1 MPPRGFDA
9 NVNVQAESG
18 VSMPRA
24 LLAIAVLLGVLIGG
38 AAVYLFRAPAP
49 TIDESG
55 IRAIVTEMIAARETE
70 LAAKAPMST
79 AQIDPGVLNPMIE
92 DYLMSDP
99 RILERLS
106 TALETELRT
115 AEAAANKAAIASMKE
130 AIFEDTDHIVLG
142 NPDGDVTLVEM
153 FDYNCTYCRG
163 ALPDLA
169 TLLAEDPNLRVIL
182 KEFPILSK
190 DSVDAARVA
199 VAVSQEDVDY
209 WAFHQALFQVRG
221 QVTGEVA
228 LAAAKDLGLNP
239 IELEMRMQSQPITD
253 VIEKSYEIARTLN
266 ITGTPTYIIGD
277 EVIPGAVGIGELRA
291 RIANMRECGASFCPA
306 LESQPS

>member
-1 MPPRGFDA
+1 
-9 NVNVQAESG
+9 
-18 VSMPRA
+18 MPRA
-24 LLAIAVLLGVLIGG
+24 LLVIAVLLGVLVGG
-38 AAVYLFRAPAP
+38 AAVYLFRPAAP
-49 TIDESG
+49 TVDEVGLRSL
-55 IRAIVTEMIAARETE
+55 VTEMIAARETE
-70 LAAKAPMST
+70 LSAQAPMSSG
-79 AQIDPGVLNPMIE
+79 QIDPSVLNPMIE

-130 AIFEDTDHIVLG
+130 VIFDDPDQIVIG

-169 TLLAEDPNLRVIL
+169 ALLAEDPNLRVIL

-199 VAVSQEDVDY
+199 VVVSQEDVDY
-209 WAFHQALFQVRG
+209 WVFHQALFQARG

-228 LAAAKDLGLNP
+228 LAAATDLGLNP
-239 IELEMRMQSQPITD
+239 IDLEMRMQSQPVTD
-253 VIEKSYEIARTLN
+253 VIEKSYQIARTLN
-266 ITGTPTYIIGD
+266 VTGTPTYIIGE
-277 EVIPGAVGIGELRA
+277 EVIPGAVGIEELRM
-291 RIANMRECGASFCPA
+291 RIANMRECGATFCPA
-306 LESQPS
+306 MESQPS